1 MTNNNPAPYPTSAD
15 KATAEG
21 MARHMAVQAQR
32 SYVQF
37 VGEAGMNRDA
47 MARFVYEWGVTFL
60 LREALAHLGPVTAD
74 EIARN
79 LWDAWND
86 GASPGEF
93 LYEWLTE
100 YGINPESIIVPMLK
114 EGS

>member
-1 MTNNNPAPYPTSAD
+1 MTSKNPAPYPTAIEDVTAD
-15 KATAEG
+15 A

-37 VGEAGMNRDA
+37 VGSSALSRDA

-60 LREALAHLGPVTAD
+60 LREFQERAGITAAD
-74 EIARN
+74 AVARD

-86 GASPGEF
+86 GDSPGEF

-100 YGINPESIIVPMLK
+100 YGIDPESIIAPVLK
-114 EGS
+114 EGA